1 MLVARCFWAF
11 TSVCNFRL
19 TCLHSCTCLLC
30 FFGCFFFVNSLHHCY
45 LVKLFA
51 KTLME
56 YCLIDNLHPSSA
68 EICYLADFMFDLHPF
83 KGSYHFIVF
92 VNTLLLSLFF
102 FFNKFFFM
110 TYTHLW
116 DLVISLASSVTYI
129 PLDGILLLSPFF
141 MTYAHLRDLVFS
153 LVSSVTYIRLGNLV
167 T

>member
-1 MLVARCFWAF
+1 
-11 TSVCNFRL
+11 
-19 TCLHSCTCLLC
+19 
-30 FFGCFFFVNSLHHCY
+30 
-45 LVKLFA
+45 
-51 KTLME
+51 
-56 YCLIDNLHPSSA
+56 
-68 EICYLADFMFDLHPF
+68 
-83 KGSYHFIVF
+83 
-92 VNTLLLSLFF
+92 
-102 FFNKFFFM
+102 M